1 MEKREKKQKIRKG
14 QNGKQQQTQ
23 KHSWTQQ
30 LDPNLT

>member
-1 MEKREKKQKIRKG
+1 MEKPENKKSEG
-14 QNGKQQQTQ
+14 ENGKQQQTR